1 MEDLSLTHPGMGKTE
16 LARCNRLSAHH
27 GLTLTQTD
35 LVRLEEARQSALR
48 ETGRVEF
55 SGGVLAKLADA
66 FCVSP
71 YLDQC
76 DYADTLETL
85 QELFYEFKNLCGE
98 RLEDDE
104 LIAAMTVIFDGTGGS
119 LDALS
124 GADAE
129 TLYAAARTGRFEG
142 FTHD

>member
-1 MEDLSLTHPGMGKTE
+1 M
-16 LARCNRLSAHH
+16 
-27 GLTLTQTD
+27 
-35 LVRLEEARQSALR
+35 
-48 ETGRVEF
+48 
-55 SGGVLAKLADA
+55 KLADA

-104 LIAAMTVIFDGTGGS
+104 LIAAMDTLLAAYQAEYSGDRNVLHRMKELWYYWGCLFPDSARQRKRILKAQTCADYRAAV
-119 LDALS
+119 DALFR
-124 GADAE
+124 E
-129 TLYAAARTGRFEG
+129 RPMFRE
-142 FTHD
+142 